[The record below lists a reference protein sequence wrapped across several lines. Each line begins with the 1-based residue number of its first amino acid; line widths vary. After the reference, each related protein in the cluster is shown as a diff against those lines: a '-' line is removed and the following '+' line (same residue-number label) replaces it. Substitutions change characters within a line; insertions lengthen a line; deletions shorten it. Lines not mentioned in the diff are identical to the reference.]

1 VVEEVSV
8 KLSVFGGGSWGTAM
22 AHQLARR
29 GHDVLLWAREPEV
42 AEGINTEHRNPLF
55 LSDMPLADTLRASPR
70 LERVATWSDVWV
82 WVVPVQFSRAVMKAL
97 SGSMRP
103 EVVMVS
109 SSKGIETSTRE
120 TVHRIALGS
129 LGIPATRF
137 CCLSGPTFAREVVR
151 GDPSLAVLAC
161 PELEVATRLQ
171 EEFSDHHLRLYA
183 GRDLVG
189 VEIAGALK
197 NPIAIAAGVLDGLG
211 MGSNTQAALMTRGLH
226 EITRLGV
233 ALGAEAETF
242 RGLAGMGDLVLTCT
256 GGLSRNRTVGQR
268 LGRGENLDDILGS
281 MREVVEGVRTA
292 PAAAELAREL
302 GVEMP
307 ITEAI
312 TKLLAGEK
320 DPRQMVRELMLRD
333 LKEETTL

>member
-1 VVEEVSV
+1 M
-8 KLSVFGGGSWGTAM
+8 KLSVFGGGSWGTAV

-29 GHDVLLWAREPEV
+29 EHEVLMWAREAEV
-42 AEGINTEHRNPLF
+42 ADGINAEHRNPLF
-55 LSDMPLADTLRASPR
+55 LSDMDLHPGLVASADIES
-70 LERVATWSDVWV
+70 VAAWSSVWV
-82 WVVPVQFSRAVMKAL
+82 WVVPVQFSRATMKRLA
-97 SGSMRP
+97 GAMRAD
-103 EVVMVS
+103 VVMVS
-109 SSKGIETSTRE
+109 SSKGIETSTLE
-120 TVHRIALGS
+120 TMHQIAQS
-129 LGIPATRF
+129 TLGIPTTRF

-161 PELEVATRLQ
+161 PDQDVAVRLQ
-171 EEFSDHHLRLYA
+171 EAFSDHHLRLYA

-233 ALGAEAETF
+233 ALGADAETF

-256 GGLSRNRTVGQR
+256 GGLSRNRGVGQR
-268 LGRGENLDDILGS
+268 LGRGERLEEILGS

-292 PAAAELAREL
+292 PAAAALARSL
-302 GVEMP
+302 DVEMP

-312 TKLLAGEK
+312 TLLLAGEK
-320 DPRQMVRELMLRD
+320 DPREMVRELMLRD
-333 LKEETTL
+333 LKQEAVL